1 MCTLLQGVQWYI
13 PTSRSGLF
21 SQSYRNDKKRAGE
34 GVKVLPPTITSTG
47 DGVRQ
52 VEESASERVRQ
63 CVSGEQQGH
72 AGESHPHRPDGTQR
86 ETGTH
91 VAKVKRVW
99 GDAESSRKRE
109 ICAIYRQVASK
120 GRHNYEGASIPVPSG
135 LLIPSWRRFLDDY
148 HDDRLVDYLEFG
160 WPINFAEGTVLQ
172 STLDNHPSA
181 TQHSEHLDYYV
192 QTELGHGALLSQF
205 EKPPMALIH
214 ISPLLTRDKKDSDH
228 RRVIM
233 DLSWPPGGA
242 VNDSITAQI
251 YVDGPGTISLPTV
264 DYMEQRL

>member
-1 MCTLLQGVQWYI
+1 M
-13 PTSRSGLF
+13 
-21 SQSYRNDKKRAGE
+21 
-34 GVKVLPPTITSTG
+34 LPPTITSTG

-109 ICAIYRQVASK
+109 LCAIYRQVASK

-242 VNDSITAQI
+242 VNDGITAQI